1 MNHRTP
7 EHGDLSPL
15 FRFDLWPG
23 VRFDAGMRLLD
34 SLTLLFLA
42 AIWGASFLFMRV
54 ASPEFGPIPLVLV
67 RVGVAMLCLLPFVL
81 SKSNRGYLRSHARP
95 LFLVG
100 MLNSALPFCLFNF
113 ASLSLEAGFTSLLNA
128 TTPLFTALIG
138 WFWWKQPLRVAQRC
152 GLLLG
157 VVGVAI
163 LAGDKLSFKA
173 GGTGWAVL
181 AGLAGATCYGII
193 LHITRR
199 DLADVPAPVSAGGGL
214 IWATMVIAPFAI
226 PMWPDVPLSI
236 TAWGCALGL
245 ALLSS
250 ALAYVLLFWLI
261 ARVGAT
267 STATVTFIIPVF
279 AIFWGWLFLG
289 EQLTVRVLLGMVLTF
304 MGTGFVTRVFSR
316 DT

>member
-1 MNHRTP
+1 
-7 EHGDLSPL
+7 
-15 FRFDLWPG
+15 
-23 VRFDAGMRLLD
+23 MRAID
-34 SLTLLFLA
+34 SLSLIFLA

-54 ASPEFGPIPLVLV
+54 ASAEFGPVPLVLV
-67 RVGVAMLCLLPFVL
+67 RVGVAMLCLLPIIL
-81 SKSNRGYLRSHARP
+81 RKPYRGYLYTHARP

-100 MLNSALPFCLFNF
+100 ILNSALPFCCFNF

-128 TTPLFTALIG
+128 TTPLFTAWIG
-138 WFWWKQPLRVAQRC
+138 WFWWKQPLSRSQRW

-157 VVGVAI
+157 LIGVAV
-163 LAGDKLSFKA
+163 LAGNKLTFKA

-181 AGLAGATCYGII
+181 AGLAGAACYGII

-199 DLADVPAPVSAGGGL
+199 DLVDVPAPVSAGGGL
-214 IWATMVIAPFAI
+214 IWATLVIAPCAI
-226 PMWPDVPLSI
+226 PLWPDAPISAS
-236 TAWGCALGL
+236 AWGCALGL

-250 ALAYVLLFWLI
+250 ALAYVLLFWLV

-289 EQLTVRVLLGMVLTF
+289 EQLTLQVALGMGLTF
-304 MGTGFVTRVFSR
+304 LGTGFVTRAFARSN
-316 DT
+316 